1 VTNHDC
7 TLSRRRQGKCFTPTP
22 VATTTKQTLNDGTK
36 SQRDSTLQIVVTECR
51 RHGQNLAAIVK
62 MAAVAVPP
70 MQEKGRKICF
80 EEGSANVVV
89 SADVKMHN
97 ATFCAN
103 Q

>member
-1 VTNHDC
+1 
-7 TLSRRRQGKCFTPTP
+7 
-22 VATTTKQTLNDGTK
+22 
-36 SQRDSTLQIVVTECR
+36 
-51 RHGQNLAAIVK
+51 

-70 MQEKGRKICF
+70 IQEKGRKICF